1 MVDSSW
7 LSLSEASK
15 RLGIHFTTLRRWAD
29 QGLIEHMRTP
39 GGKRKFSARAID
51 EFLERRRAPT
61 QNLKAIE
68 VLKDRTLVQTRSEIQ
83 NYKQLRPAWYANIS
97 EEQRKLMRA
106 TGNKLIALMF
116 QYCSRE
122 SEGEIF
128 LEEGKRIGKLYGRFS
143 ASMGL
148 TLEDCIRTFLFFSQS
163 MLGSMHET
171 GALQG
176 MADYNS
182 QRLFQR
188 MNFFLDEVM
197 VDMVL
202 EFSQAESS

>member
-1 MVDSSW
+1 MADSSW

-39 GGKRKFSARAID
+39 GGKRKFSTRAID
-51 EFLERRRAPT
+51 EFLERRSTPV
-61 QNLKAIE
+61 QNPKAIE
-68 VLKDRTLVQTRSEIQ
+68 VLKDKTLVQARTDIQ
-83 NYKQLRPAWYANIS
+83 NYKQTKPGWYANIS
-97 EEQRKLMRA
+97 DEQRKLMRA

-122 SEGEIF
+122 NEGEIF
-128 LEEGKRIGKLYGRFS
+128 LEEGKRIGKVYGRFS
-143 ASMGL
+143 ASVGL
-148 TLEDCIRTFLFFSQS
+148 TLEECIRTFLFFSQS

-176 MADYNS
+176 MADNNS

-188 MNFFLDEVM
+188 MNYFLDEVM
-197 VDMVL
+197 VGMVL
-202 EFSQAESS
+202 EFSQAETS